1 MPLSRLQ
8 FRPGI
13 NREVTSFANEGGWV
27 DGDKIRFRAGFPE
40 TIGGWSKFNSQGF
53 LGTTRSMH
61 PWVTLTGKL
70 LLGLGTNVKYYL
82 MEGGAPNDI
91 TPIRRTAAAGAAT
104 FAATD
109 GLSVLTVTDTL
120 HGATTGAYVTFSSAV
135 SLGGAITADVLNA
148 EYQITNV
155 LSSGTYEI
163 DVGVNANAS
172 DVGDGGAGTVAA
184 YQINPGLDTVT
195 FGTGWGTGT
204 WSRGTWGSSST
215 TSVATGQ
222 LRIWSQ
228 DNYGEDLLFN
238 VRDGG
243 IFYWDASSGVAARG
257 VALSDIVGA
266 QNAPTV
272 ARRVMVSER
281 DGHAIVFGCD
291 SQFSVGVMDPLLIRF
306 SDQNTFLDWDVTST
320 TNTAGDLRIGT
331 GSVIV
336 TAVQTKQQILILTD
350 ISAHTMQFIGAPFTF
365 GLSEVSTNISI
376 AGPNAVVAAGDL
388 VFWMG
393 RGEFYAYD
401 GRVQQMDCAVKDFV
415 FSDINLDQLE
425 KVAAGHNAAFGEVW
439 WFYPGASSAENDR
452 YVVFNYAQNIWYY
465 GTLSRTAW
473 VDRGVYSFPLAASAV
488 DDIFY
493 HEFGINDGSTNP
505 PSAINAYIQSS
516 ALDIAEG
523 DQFMFASRIIPDITF
538 RQSTGTPTA
547 AFTLAAQNFPG
558 SAPFGTQATNTTRTA
573 TVPVE
578 QFTNQSFI
586 RIRGRAISLFV
597 ESNEVNTGWRLG
609 VPRLD
614 VRTDGRR

>member
-1 MPLSRLQ
+1 MPFLPLQ

-53 LGTTRSMH
+53 LGTTRAMH

-82 MEGGAPNDI
+82 MEGGVPNDI

-109 GLSVLTVTDTL
+109 GSSVLTVTDTL

-135 SLGGAITADVLNA
+135 SLGGTITAGVLNA

-163 DVGVNANAS
+163 DVGVNANVS
-172 DVGDGGAGTVAA
+172 DVGDGGAGTIAA

-195 FGTGWGTGT
+195 FGTGWGTGA

-243 IFYWDASSGVAARG
+243 IFYWDAASGVAARG
-257 VALSDIVGA
+257 VVLSDIVGA

-272 ARRVMVSER
+272 GRKVMVSER

-320 TNTAGDLRIGT
+320 TNTAGELRIGT
-331 GSVIV
+331 GSAIV
-336 TAVQTKQQILILTD
+336 TAVQTKQQVLILTD

-401 GRVQQMDCAVKDFV
+401 GRVQQMDCSVKDFV
-415 FSDINLDQLE
+415 FSNINLDQLE

-439 WFYPGASSAENDR
+439 WFYPSASSAENDR
-452 YVVFNYAQNIWYY
+452 YVVFNYSQNVWYY

-473 VDRGVYSFPLAASAV
+473 IDRGVYQYPLAASAV

-558 SAPFGTQATNTTRTA
+558 SAPFGTQAADTTRTA

-578 QFTNQSFI
+578 QFTNQRFI
-586 RIRGRAISLFV
+586 RIRGRAISLLV